1 MEKTDSISKYETKLH
16 KTKKTEYVAEIV
28 IKIEDNNSRKL
39 NNIELIIILDR
50 SGSMSGTYTKFFK
63 KVMPLLLE
71 KIDYPENKEVHF
83 ITFDSDIEYRKI
95 TKKGFIN
102 ATDEYSRGG
111 SYMAGVFEKL
121 EKIIVDKNSSYRILT
136 LSDGDLHDSK
146 QTSISSYLFYNKIKG
161 QYNINSQAIR
171 FFSSEYADP
180 DTLGLSSILQLNTN
194 TKNAT
199 LTDIN
204 GNDNESTIAEKLSKL
219 LINDGLENRILLIS
233 DKKNLKS
240 VPWDEKSDQI
250 KLNCGNNTYWLD
262 DISQLKVKVNDNNP
276 VDVKIVYEE
285 DLNTKNYKNIL
296 DDKVKEIVTKI
307 KILKILENDDA
318 KNEMEMMIKYR
329 KNK

>member
-1 MEKTDSISKYETKLH
+1 
-16 KTKKTEYVAEIV
+16 
-28 IKIEDNNSRKL
+28 
-39 NNIELIIILDR
+39 
-50 SGSMSGTYTKFFK
+50 
-63 KVMPLLLE
+63 MPLLLE

-83 ITFDSDIEYRKI
+83 ITFDSVIEYRKI
-95 TKKGFIN
+95 TKKGFVN
-102 ATDEYSRGG
+102 ATEEECRGG
-111 SYMAGVFEKL
+111 TNMAGVFEKL

-171 FFSSEYADP
+171 FFSSDYADP
-180 DTLGLSSILQLNTN
+180 DTLGLSSVLQLNTN

-204 GNDNESTIAEKLSKL
+204 GNDNESTIAEKLSEL
-219 LINDGLENRILLIS
+219 LINDGLENKILLIS

-262 DISQLKVKVNDNNP
+262 DISQLKIK
-276 VDVKIVYEE
+276 VKI
-285 DLNTKNYKNIL
+285 L
-296 DDKVKEIVTKI
+296 
-307 KILKILENDDA
+307 
-318 KNEMEMMIKYR
+318 
-329 KNK
+329 